1 MVAAHVKPEFGPTLP
16 ELVQARVVRLPAH
29 LRSVLVAIALGAVI
43 VAGVVLARGG
53 AKVLSVRA
61 GSTSFGFSY
70 ESMRRE
76 AAPRGQYAL
85 LVARHGAT
93 LVARIEVGPL
103 GLPAYAGDM
112 SGLEPVVA
120 ASTIRS
126 VAARAPGF
134 VLQSE
139 GPTSVNGLAGYNFT
153 YTRPLDGSTYY
164 GRVILLT
171 PQYSGDRRGLM
182 IAMLAQPVLAGVIG
196 AGHAALI
203 GALYE
208 PGQGGVGVL
217 FQPSGL
223 LSMPLA
229 TFHLND

>member
-1 MVAAHVKPEFGPTLP
+1 MVAARVKPEFGPTLP

-29 LRSVLVAIALGAVI
+29 LRSVLVAVALGAVV
-43 VAGVVLARGG
+43 VALLALARGG
-53 AKVLSVRA
+53 ATVLSVRA
-61 GSTSFGFSY
+61 GATSFGFSY

-76 AAPRGQYAL
+76 AAPPGEYAL
-85 LVARHGAT
+85 LVARRGPT

-120 ASTIRS
+120 ASAIRTLS
-126 VAARAPGF
+126 AHTPGF

-153 YTRPLDGSTYY
+153 YTRPLDGATYY

-171 PQYSGDRRGLM
+171 PQYSGERRGVT

-196 AGHAALI
+196 SGQAALV

-229 TFHLND
+229 TFHLGG

>member
-1 MVAAHVKPEFGPTLP
+1 MLAVNVKPEYGPTLP
-16 ELVQARVVRLPAH
+16 ELVQSRVVRLPGH
-29 LRSVLVAIALGAVI
+29 LRGGLIAVALAVVV
-43 VAGVVLARGG
+43 VAGIVITRGG
-53 AKVLSVRA
+53 ASVLSVRA

-76 AAPRGQYAL
+76 ATPPGQFAL
-85 LVARHGAT
+85 LAARRGSR
-93 LVARIEVGPL
+93 LIARIEVGPL
-103 GLPAYAGDM
+103 DLPAYTGFM

-120 ASTIRS
+120 ANAIRS
-126 VAARAPGF
+126 LAAHTPGF

-153 YTRPLDGSTYY
+153 YTRPLDGATYF

-171 PQYSGDRRGLM
+171 PQYSADRRGLT
-182 IAMLAQPVLAGVIG
+182 IAMLAEPVLEGVIG
-196 AGHAALI
+196 PGRAALA

-217 FQPSGL
+217 FQPAGL